1 MDTSLQCLLFIA
13 ILILFAKAMAR
24 LGSRITLPLI
34 LGELAAGVVLGPTVL
49 NVWHF
54 SWFSSS
60 NPNAVSPPAVF
71 QVLAQLGVVALM
83 FLAGL
88 ETDIALLRASVAPAF
103 WAAFGGVLLPM
114 AGGAAVARIAH
125 FSWPEAIFIG
135 TILTATSVTI
145 TAQTLLDLGKFRS
158 RPGSAI
164 LGAAVIDDVL
174 GLIVLSV
181 VIALSA
187 PTSHA
192 SSALA
197 GAALPVAR
205 MGLFL
210 VFALALG
217 PRIVRFALN
226 RAEASSG
233 NHSSSAAALALAF
246 LFAFGAAYLGGMA
259 AITGSYLAGVFAAA
273 TPARE
278 AIVGPIR
285 SLSQTFFGP
294 VFFVSIG
301 LQINARDLGGH
312 FGLFFAL
319 LLVAIGGKIAGCAVG
334 ALAGGFSLRN
344 SVIVGVGMIPRGEV
358 GLITASIGFAAGLI
372 SRGIYVQVIVLVLAT
387 TLVTPA
393 LLRVAFARHDST
405 TEPALVALPLEPTG
419 SLAAARSSR
428 TSIEF

>member
-13 ILILFAKAMAR
+13 ILILFAKAMAH
-24 LGSRITLPLI
+24 LGSRITLPLV

-49 NVWHF
+49 NIWRF
-54 SWFSSS
+54 SWFSTADPS
-60 NPNAVSPPAVF
+60 AVSLPAVF
-71 QVLAQLGVVALM
+71 HVLAQLGVVALM

-88 ETDIALLRASVAPAF
+88 ETDIPLLRASVAPAF
-103 WAAFGGVLLPM
+103 WAASGGVLLPM

-158 RPGSAI
+158 RPGSTI

-181 VIALSA
+181 VIALTA
-187 PTSHA
+187 HASHA
-192 SSALA
+192 SSGLK
-197 GAALPVAR
+197 GVALPIAR

-210 VFALALG
+210 IFAFALG
-217 PRIVRFALN
+217 PRMVRFALR

-233 NHSSSAAALALAF
+233 NHSGSAAALALAF

-273 TPARE
+273 TPARQ

-285 SLSQTFFGP
+285 SLSQAFFGP

-312 FGLFFAL
+312 FALFVAL
-319 LLVAIGGKIAGCAVG
+319 LLVAIAGKIAGCATG
-334 ALAGGFSLRN
+334 ALAGGFSPRN
-344 SVIVGVGMIPRGEV
+344 SLIVGLGMIPRGEV

-372 SRGIYVQVIVLVLAT
+372 SRAIYVQVIVLVLAT
-387 TLVTPA
+387 TLVTPG
-393 LLRVAFARHDST
+393 LLRLAFARRDSAA
-405 TEPALVALPLEPTG
+405 EPALVALPLEP
-419 SLAAARSSR
+419 ASSE
-428 TSIEF
+428 EFVSPV